1 MSSKTSDE
9 EVLLIG
15 ACEAYLRKECQ
26 NRILMLDGAMGSML
40 QPYNFTEAQFRGERF
55 KDFDAP
61 NGLRGNNDLLSITQ
75 PHAVL
80 EVHEKYLKA
89 GSDILETNTF
99 SATTISMADYKME
112 HLVKE
117 LNQASVRLARQACD
131 KYTKMNPSKPRFV
144 AGAIGPTNRTASIS
158 PKVDDPSNRNVTF
171 DELKKAYR
179 QQVDALAE
187 AGVDI
192 FFVETIFDTLNAKA
206 ALFAISE
213 FHDDLPKGKPRIPIF
228 ISGTITDQSGRTLS
242 GQTTEAFY
250 TSVVRFFFCLCE

>member
-1 MSSKTSDE
+1 MNDVQTGFKVDESSSRPMS
-9 EVLLIG
+9 
-15 ACEAYLRKECQ
+15 ACETYLRSECKK
-26 NRILMLDGAMGSML
+26 RILMLDGAMGSML

-75 PHAVL
+75 PQAVL

-99 SATTISMADYKME
+99 SGTTISMADYKME

-117 LNQASVRLARQACD
+117 LNIASVKLARQACD
-131 KYTKMNPSKPRFV
+131 KYTKMDPSKPRFV
-144 AGAIGPTNRTASIS
+144 AGAVGPTNRTASIS

-179 QQVDALAE
+179 EQVDALAE
-187 AGVDI
+187 GGVDI

-206 ALFAISE
+206 ALFAIASFMMIFPRTSRE
-213 FHDDLPKGKPRIPIF
+213 FQFSSRVRRRIQNF
-228 ISGTITDQSGRTLS
+228 SL
-242 GQTTEAFY
+242 
-250 TSVVRFFFCLCE
+250 